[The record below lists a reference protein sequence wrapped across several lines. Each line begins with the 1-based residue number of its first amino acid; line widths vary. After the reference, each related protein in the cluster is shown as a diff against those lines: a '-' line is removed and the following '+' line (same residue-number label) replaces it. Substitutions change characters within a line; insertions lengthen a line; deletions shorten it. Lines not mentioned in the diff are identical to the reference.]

1 MRTSFEV
8 LSGRRTVSLQLAT
21 TAQEAV
27 LEYLRSIG
35 CRDDELSRVGVN
47 AVSWRGALYKAVP
60 EAGD

>member
-60 EAGD
+60 AAGD

>member
-1 MRTSFEV
+1 MRMGFEV

-35 CRDDELSRVGVN
+35 CRDDELSRVGVS

-60 EAGD
+60 ASND